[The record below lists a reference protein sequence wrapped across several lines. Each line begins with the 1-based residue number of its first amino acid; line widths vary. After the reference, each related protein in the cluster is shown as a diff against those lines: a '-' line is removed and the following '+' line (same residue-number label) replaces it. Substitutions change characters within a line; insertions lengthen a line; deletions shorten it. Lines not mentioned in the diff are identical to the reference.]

1 MGVSNVNNLNKID
14 LTKLVLAQKSRQAKS
29 NQPAYMQMT
38 GSIFN
43 APEVKQQQETTN
55 LNTLNT
61 KKSLSEL
68 TKKTST
74 SNSTTNKTEG
84 KDKEENVDQGSV
96 KSQGN
101 QAKKGT
107 TQTEKDSREVK
118 TINSE
123 SKKLN
128 KDIKQED
135 KKFQAQLKQQ
145 QAAFQKDSA
154 KLEKLSQ
161 ETEET
166 QTEIDNAQNELDSLL
181 GSSTFTISRGDGT
194 QGGQSTNPN
203 QDKID
208 QLQKFIG
215 SKSNLVQNNGKQI
228 YSLQRSSSRTLS
240 RMNRTNANFVKI
252 HKKNTKAIQQNQNET
267 SSVIK
272 TATKVEQWSAI
283 AEQGG
288 KALDLVGQGLVT
300 AGQAL
305 ASSGNP
311 VTAAIGSAM
320 IATGT
325 VMSKVGTVAEM
336 LGQYGQTAA
345 NITKTAAYAAEG
357 NLAGAMT
364 SAAAAI
370 QSGAAAQKSTK
381 GLGDNFKAIDQRA
394 TDATNKAAANAAA
407 KQTVKQTQ
415 QDAVD
420 KLGANATKEQIK
432 QAKSE
437 ALGGMT
443 KKEMKQS
450 ISGKLQEQ
458 MANKEI
464 SSKDLFKDIKNK
476 SINSNSTVANAKKE
490 AIDNFSSNVKAANGT
505 ITNGVVTG
513 LDKKARKE
521 VGKKTVTG
529 FTNTASV
536 AKKSTQKF
544 DFQKLSQG
552 LMSTAALF
560 SAQNTNTQGTH
571 RGYAAQWDLNADPKM
586 RRIRNA
592 RMASVRHAAYA

>member
-14 LTKLVLAQKSRQAKS
+14 LTKLALAQKSRLAKS

-61 KKSLSEL
+61 KKSLNEL

-107 TQTEKDSREVK
+107 TQTEKDFREVK

-128 KDIKQED
+128 KNIKQED

-267 SSVIK
+267 SNVVK
-272 TATKVEQWSAI
+272 FATKLEQWSAI

-288 KALDLVGQGLVT
+288 KALDFAGQGMVA
-300 AGQAL
+300 AGQAI
-305 ASSGNP
+305 AS
-311 VTAAIGSAM
+311 TAWGEAVGAAM

-381 GLGDNFKAIDQRA
+381 GLSNNFKAIDQRA

-407 KQTVKQTQ
+407 KQAVKNM
-415 QDAVD
+415 DA
-420 KLGANATKEQIK
+420 EQ
-432 QAKSE
+432 
-437 ALGGMT
+437 LGGMT
-443 KKEMKQS
+443 KKEMKKS
-450 ISGKLQEQ
+450 ISGELQGQ
-458 MANKEI
+458 LANNEI
-464 SSKDLFKDIKNK
+464 NSKDLFNDVKNK
-476 SINSNSTVANAKKE
+476 SIKSNDAVNGAR
-490 AIDNFSSNVKAANGT
+490 DKAAAAFKENVYAAKGSLDVQ
-505 ITNGVVTG
+505 NGVVTG

-536 AKKSTQKF
+536 AKKSTQKL

-552 LMSTAALF
+552 LMSTVALL

-571 RGYAAQWDLNADPKM
+571 KGYAAQWDLNADPKM

>member
-14 LTKLVLAQKSRQAKS
+14 LTKLALAQKSRQAKS

-61 KKSLSEL
+61 KKSLNEL

-107 TQTEKDSREVK
+107 TQTEKDFREVK

-215 SKSNLVQNNGKQI
+215 SKSTLVQNNGKQI

-267 SSVIK
+267 SNVVK
-272 TATKVEQWSAI
+272 FATKLEQWSAI

-288 KALDLVGQGLVT
+288 KALDLAGQGMVA
-300 AGQAL
+300 AGQAI
-305 ASSGNP
+305 AS
-311 VTAAIGSAM
+311 TAWGAAVGAAM

-381 GLGDNFKAIDQRA
+381 GLSNNFKAIDQRA

-407 KQTVKQTQ
+407 KQAVKNM
-415 QDAVD
+415 DA
-420 KLGANATKEQIK
+420 EQ
-432 QAKSE
+432 
-437 ALGGMT
+437 LGGMT
-443 KKEMKQS
+443 KKEMKKS
-450 ISGKLQEQ
+450 ISGELQGQ
-458 MANKEI
+458 LANNEI
-464 SSKDLFKDIKNK
+464 NSKDLFNDVKNK
-476 SINSNSTVANAKKE
+476 SIKSNDAVNGAR
-490 AIDNFSSNVKAANGT
+490 DKAAAAFKENVYAAKGSLDVQ
-505 ITNGVVTG
+505 NGVVTG

-536 AKKSTQKF
+536 AKKSTQKL

-552 LMSTAALF
+552 LMSTVALL

-571 RGYAAQWDLNADPKM
+571 KGYAAQWDLNADPKM

>member
-14 LTKLVLAQKSRQAKS
+14 LTKLALAQKSRQAKS

-61 KKSLSEL
+61 KKSLNEL

-107 TQTEKDSREVK
+107 TQTEKDFREVK

-194 QGGQSTNPN
+194 QGGQATNPN

-267 SSVIK
+267 SNVVK
-272 TATKVEQWSAI
+272 FATKLEQWSAI

-288 KALDLVGQGLVT
+288 KALDLAGQGMVA
-300 AGQAL
+300 AGQAI
-305 ASSGNP
+305 AS
-311 VTAAIGSAM
+311 TAWGAAVGAAM

-345 NITKTAAYAAEG
+345 NVTKTAAYAAEG

-381 GLGDNFKAIDQRA
+381 GLSNNFKAIDQRA

-407 KQTVKQTQ
+407 KQAVKNM
-415 QDAVD
+415 DA
-420 KLGANATKEQIK
+420 EQ
-432 QAKSE
+432 
-437 ALGGMT
+437 LGGMT
-443 KKEMKQS
+443 KKEMKKS
-450 ISGKLQEQ
+450 ISGELQGQ
-458 MANKEI
+458 LANNEI
-464 SSKDLFKDIKNK
+464 NSKDLFNDVKNK
-476 SINSNSTVANAKKE
+476 SIKSNDAVNGAR
-490 AIDNFSSNVKAANGT
+490 DKAAAAFKENVYAAKGSLDVQ
-505 ITNGVVTG
+505 NGVVTG

-536 AKKSTQKF
+536 AKKSTQKL

-552 LMSTAALF
+552 LMSTVALL

-571 RGYAAQWDLNADPKM
+571 KGYAAQWDLNADPKM

>member
-14 LTKLVLAQKSRQAKS
+14 LTKLALAQKSRQAKS

-61 KKSLSEL
+61 KKSLNEL

-74 SNSTTNKTEG
+74 SNSTTNKTED
-84 KDKEENVDQGSV
+84 KDKEENIDQGSV

-128 KDIKQED
+128 KNIKQED

-267 SSVIK
+267 SNVVK
-272 TATKVEQWSAI
+272 FATKLEQWSAI

-288 KALDLVGQGLVT
+288 KALDFAGQGMVA
-300 AGQAL
+300 AGQAI
-305 ASSGNP
+305 AS
-311 VTAAIGSAM
+311 TAWGAAVGAAM

-381 GLGDNFKAIDQRA
+381 GLSNNFKAIDQRA
-394 TDATNKAAANAAA
+394 TNATNKAAANAAA

-476 SINSNSTVANAKKE
+476 SINSNSAVTNAKNK
-490 AIDNFSSNVKAANGT
+490 AISSFSSNVQAANGT

-571 RGYAAQWDLNADPKM
+571 KGYAAQWDLNADPKM

>member
-14 LTKLVLAQKSRQAKS
+14 LTKLALAQKSRQAKS

-123 SKKLN
+123 TKKLN

-194 QGGQSTNPN
+194 QGGQSTTPN

-394 TDATNKAAANAAA
+394 TNATNKAAANAAA
-407 KQTVKQTQ
+407 KQAVKNM
-415 QDAVD
+415 DA
-420 KLGANATKEQIK
+420 EQ
-432 QAKSE
+432 
-437 ALGGMT
+437 LGGMT
-443 KKEMKQS
+443 KKEMKKS
-450 ISGKLQEQ
+450 ISGELQGQ
-458 MANKEI
+458 LANNEI
-464 SSKDLFKDIKNK
+464 NSKDLFNDVKNK
-476 SINSNSTVANAKKE
+476 SIKSNDAVNGAR
-490 AIDNFSSNVKAANGT
+490 DKAAAAFKENVYAAKGSLDV
-505 ITNGVVTG
+505 TNGVVTG

-521 VGKKTVTG
+521 IGKKTVTG

>member
-394 TDATNKAAANAAA
+394 TNATNKAAANAAA
-407 KQTVKQTQ
+407 KQAVKNM
-415 QDAVD
+415 DA
-420 KLGANATKEQIK
+420 EQ
-432 QAKSE
+432 
-437 ALGGMT
+437 LGGMT
-443 KKEMKQS
+443 KKEMKKS
-450 ISGKLQEQ
+450 ISGELQGQ
-458 MANKEI
+458 LANNEI
-464 SSKDLFKDIKNK
+464 NSKDLFNDVKNK
-476 SINSNSTVANAKKE
+476 SIKSNDAVNGAR
-490 AIDNFSSNVKAANGT
+490 DKAAAAFKENVYAAKGSLDVQ
-505 ITNGVVTG
+505 NGVVTG

>member
-14 LTKLVLAQKSRQAKS
+14 LTKLALAQKSRQAKS

-61 KKSLSEL
+61 KKSLNEL

-107 TQTEKDSREVK
+107 TQTEKDFREVK

-128 KDIKQED
+128 KNIKQED

-267 SSVIK
+267 SNVVK
-272 TATKVEQWSAI
+272 FATKLEQWSAI

-288 KALDLVGQGLVT
+288 KALDFAGQGMVA
-300 AGQAL
+300 AGQAI
-305 ASSGNP
+305 AS
-311 VTAAIGSAM
+311 TAWGAAVGAAM

-381 GLGDNFKAIDQRA
+381 GLSNNFKAIDQRA

-407 KQTVKQTQ
+407 KQAVKNM
-415 QDAVD
+415 DA
-420 KLGANATKEQIK
+420 EQ
-432 QAKSE
+432 
-437 ALGGMT
+437 LGGMT
-443 KKEMKQS
+443 KKEMKKS
-450 ISGKLQEQ
+450 ISGELQSQ
-458 MANKEI
+458 LANNEI
-464 SSKDLFKDIKNK
+464 NSKDLFNDVKNK
-476 SINSNSTVANAKKE
+476 SIKSNDAVNGAR
-490 AIDNFSSNVKAANGT
+490 DKAAAAFKENVYAAKGSLDVQ
-505 ITNGVVTG
+505 NGVVTG

-536 AKKSTQKF
+536 AKKSTQKL

-552 LMSTAALF
+552 LMSTVALL

-571 RGYAAQWDLNADPKM
+571 KGYAAQWDLNADPKM

>member
-14 LTKLVLAQKSRQAKS
+14 LTKLALAQKSRQAKS

-123 SKKLN
+123 TKKLN

-267 SSVIK
+267 SNVIK

-407 KQTVKQTQ
+407 KQAVKNM
-415 QDAVD
+415 DA
-420 KLGANATKEQIK
+420 EQ
-432 QAKSE
+432 
-437 ALGGMT
+437 LGGMT
-443 KKEMKQS
+443 KKEMKKS
-450 ISGKLQEQ
+450 ISGELQGQ
-458 MANKEI
+458 LANNEI
-464 SSKDLFKDIKNK
+464 NSKDLFNDVKNK
-476 SINSNSTVANAKKE
+476 SIKSNDAVNGARDKATAAFKENVYAAKGSL
-490 AIDNFSSNVKAANGT
+490 DVQ
-505 ITNGVVTG
+505 NGVVTG

-571 RGYAAQWDLNADPKM
+571 KGYAAQWDLNADPKM

>member
-14 LTKLVLAQKSRQAKS
+14 LTKLALTQKSRQAKS

-61 KKSLSEL
+61 KKSLNEL

-118 TINSE
+118 RINSE

-267 SSVIK
+267 SNVVK
-272 TATKVEQWSAI
+272 FATKLEQWSAI

-288 KALDLVGQGLVT
+288 KALDFAGQGMVA
-300 AGQAL
+300 AGQAI
-305 ASSGNP
+305 AS
-311 VTAAIGSAM
+311 TAWGAAVGAAM

-345 NITKTAAYAAEG
+345 NVTKTAAYAAEG

-381 GLGDNFKAIDQRA
+381 GLSNNFKAIDQRA
-394 TDATNKAAANAAA
+394 TNATNKAAANAAA
-407 KQTVKQTQ
+407 KQAVKNM
-415 QDAVD
+415 DA
-420 KLGANATKEQIK
+420 EQ
-432 QAKSE
+432 
-437 ALGGMT
+437 LGGMT
-443 KKEMKQS
+443 KKEMKKS
-450 ISGKLQEQ
+450 ISGELQGQ
-458 MANKEI
+458 LANNEI
-464 SSKDLFKDIKNK
+464 NSKDLFNDVKNK
-476 SINSNSTVANAKKE
+476 SIKSNDAVNGAR
-490 AIDNFSSNVKAANGT
+490 DKAAAAFKENVYAAKGSLDVQ
-505 ITNGVVTG
+505 NGVVTG

>member
-14 LTKLVLAQKSRQAKS
+14 LTKLALAQKSRLAKS

-61 KKSLSEL
+61 KKSLNEL

-107 TQTEKDSREVK
+107 TQTEKDFREVK

-128 KDIKQED
+128 KNIKQED

-267 SSVIK
+267 SNVVK
-272 TATKVEQWSAI
+272 FATKLEQWSAI

-288 KALDLVGQGLVT
+288 KALDFAGQGMVA
-300 AGQAL
+300 AGQAI
-305 ASSGNP
+305 AS
-311 VTAAIGSAM
+311 TAWGAAVGAAM

-345 NITKTAAYAAEG
+345 NVTKTAAYAAEG

-381 GLGDNFKAIDQRA
+381 GLSNNFKAIDQRA

-407 KQTVKQTQ
+407 KQAVKNM
-415 QDAVD
+415 DA
-420 KLGANATKEQIK
+420 EQ
-432 QAKSE
+432 
-437 ALGGMT
+437 LGGMT
-443 KKEMKQS
+443 KKEMKKS
-450 ISGKLQEQ
+450 ISGELQGQ
-458 MANKEI
+458 LANNEI
-464 SSKDLFKDIKNK
+464 NSKDLFNDVKNK
-476 SINSNSTVANAKKE
+476 SIKSNDAVNGAR
-490 AIDNFSSNVKAANGT
+490 DKAAAAFKENVYAAKGSLDVQ
-505 ITNGVVTG
+505 NGVVTG

-536 AKKSTQKF
+536 AKKSTQKL

-552 LMSTAALF
+552 LMSTVALL

-571 RGYAAQWDLNADPKM
+571 KGYAAQWDLNADPKM

>member
-14 LTKLVLAQKSRQAKS
+14 LTKLALAQKSRLAKS

-61 KKSLSEL
+61 KKSLNEL

-128 KDIKQED
+128 KNIKQED

-267 SSVIK
+267 SNVVK
-272 TATKVEQWSAI
+272 FATKLEQWSAI

-288 KALDLVGQGLVT
+288 KALDLAGQGMVA
-300 AGQAL
+300 AGQAI
-305 ASSGNP
+305 AS
-311 VTAAIGSAM
+311 TAWGEAVGAAM

-381 GLGDNFKAIDQRA
+381 GLSDNFKAIDKRA

-476 SINSNSTVANAKKE
+476 SISSNSAVANAKKE
-490 AIDNFSSNVKAANGT
+490 AIDKFSSNVQAANGT

-521 VGKKTVTG
+521 IGKKTVTG

-571 RGYAAQWDLNADPKM
+571 KGYAAQWDLNADPKM

>member
-14 LTKLVLAQKSRQAKS
+14 LTKLALAQKSRQAKS

-61 KKSLSEL
+61 KKSLNEL

-128 KDIKQED
+128 KNIKQED

-267 SSVIK
+267 SNVVK
-272 TATKVEQWSAI
+272 FATKLEQWSAI

-288 KALDLVGQGLVT
+288 KALDLAGQGMVA
-300 AGQAL
+300 AGQAI
-305 ASSGNP
+305 AS
-311 VTAAIGSAM
+311 TAWGAAVGAAM

-381 GLGDNFKAIDQRA
+381 GLSNNFKAIDQRA
-394 TDATNKAAANAAA
+394 TDVYAA
-407 KQTVKQTQ
+407 KGSLDVQ
-415 QDAVD
+415 
-420 KLGANATKEQIK
+420 
-432 QAKSE
+432 
-437 ALGGMT
+437 
-443 KKEMKQS
+443 
-450 ISGKLQEQ
+450 
-458 MANKEI
+458 
-464 SSKDLFKDIKNK
+464 
-476 SINSNSTVANAKKE
+476 
-490 AIDNFSSNVKAANGT
+490 
-505 ITNGVVTG
+505 NGVVTG

-536 AKKSTQKF
+536 AKKSTQKL

-552 LMSTAALF
+552 LMSTVALL

-571 RGYAAQWDLNADPKM
+571 KGYAAQWDLNADPKM

>member
-14 LTKLVLAQKSRQAKS
+14 LTKLALAQKSRQAKS

-394 TDATNKAAANAAA
+394 TNATNKAAANAAA
-407 KQTVKQTQ
+407 KQAVKNM
-415 QDAVD
+415 DA
-420 KLGANATKEQIK
+420 EQ
-432 QAKSE
+432 
-437 ALGGMT
+437 LGGMT
-443 KKEMKQS
+443 KKEMKKS
-450 ISGKLQEQ
+450 ISGELQGQ
-458 MANKEI
+458 LANNEI
-464 SSKDLFKDIKNK
+464 NSKDLFNDVKNK
-476 SINSNSTVANAKKE
+476 SIKSNDAVNGAR
-490 AIDNFSSNVKAANGT
+490 DKAAAAFKENVYAAKGSLDVP
-505 ITNGVVTG
+505 NGVVTG

-571 RGYAAQWDLNADPKM
+571 KGYAAQWDLNADPKM

>member
-14 LTKLVLAQKSRQAKS
+14 LTKLALAQKSRQAKS

-61 KKSLSEL
+61 KKSLNEL

-107 TQTEKDSREVK
+107 TQTEKDFREVK

-267 SSVIK
+267 SNVVK
-272 TATKVEQWSAI
+272 FATKLEQWSAI

-288 KALDLVGQGLVT
+288 KALDFAGQGMVA
-300 AGQAL
+300 AGQAI
-305 ASSGNP
+305 AS
-311 VTAAIGSAM
+311 TAWGAAVGAAM

-345 NITKTAAYAAEG
+345 NVTKTAAYAAEG

-381 GLGDNFKAIDQRA
+381 GLSNNFKAIDQRA

-407 KQTVKQTQ
+407 KQAVKNM
-415 QDAVD
+415 DA
-420 KLGANATKEQIK
+420 EQ
-432 QAKSE
+432 
-437 ALGGMT
+437 LGGMT
-443 KKEMKQS
+443 KKEMKKS
-450 ISGKLQEQ
+450 ISGELQGQ
-458 MANKEI
+458 LANNEI
-464 SSKDLFKDIKNK
+464 NSKDLFNDVKNK
-476 SINSNSTVANAKKE
+476 SIKSNDAVNGAR
-490 AIDNFSSNVKAANGT
+490 DKAAAAFKENVYAAKGSLDVQ
-505 ITNGVVTG
+505 NGVVTG

-536 AKKSTQKF
+536 AKKSTQKL

-552 LMSTAALF
+552 LMSTVALL

-571 RGYAAQWDLNADPKM
+571 KGYAAQWDLNADPKM

>member
-14 LTKLVLAQKSRQAKS
+14 LTKLALAQKSRQAKS

-61 KKSLSEL
+61 KKSLNEL

-107 TQTEKDSREVK
+107 TQTEKDFREVK

-128 KDIKQED
+128 KNIKQED

-166 QTEIDNAQNELDSLL
+166 QTEINNAQNELDSLL

-267 SSVIK
+267 SNVVK
-272 TATKVEQWSAI
+272 FATKLEQWSAI

-288 KALDLVGQGLVT
+288 KALDLAGQGMVA
-300 AGQAL
+300 AGQAI
-305 ASSGNP
+305 AS
-311 VTAAIGSAM
+311 TAWGAAVGAAM

-345 NITKTAAYAAEG
+345 NVTKTAAYAAEG

-381 GLGDNFKAIDQRA
+381 GLSNNFKAIDQRA

-407 KQTVKQTQ
+407 KQAVKNM
-415 QDAVD
+415 DA
-420 KLGANATKEQIK
+420 EQ
-432 QAKSE
+432 
-437 ALGGMT
+437 LGGMT
-443 KKEMKQS
+443 KKEMKKS
-450 ISGKLQEQ
+450 ISGELQGQ
-458 MANKEI
+458 LANNEI
-464 SSKDLFKDIKNK
+464 NSKDLFNDVKNK
-476 SINSNSTVANAKKE
+476 SIKSNDAVNGAR
-490 AIDNFSSNVKAANGT
+490 DKAAAAFKENVYAAKGSLDAP
-505 ITNGVVTG
+505 NGVVTG

-536 AKKSTQKF
+536 AKKSTQKL

-552 LMSTAALF
+552 LMSTVALL

-571 RGYAAQWDLNADPKM
+571 KGYAAQWDLNADPKM

>member
-14 LTKLVLAQKSRQAKS
+14 LTKLALAQKSRLAKS

-61 KKSLSEL
+61 KKSLNEL

-118 TINSE
+118 RINSE

-166 QTEIDNAQNELDSLL
+166 QTEINNAQNELDSLL

-267 SSVIK
+267 SNVVK
-272 TATKVEQWSAI
+272 FATKLEQWSAI

-288 KALDLVGQGLVT
+288 KALDLAGQGMVA
-300 AGQAL
+300 AGQAI
-305 ASSGNP
+305 AS
-311 VTAAIGSAM
+311 TAWGAAVGAAM

-357 NLAGAMT
+357 NLVGAMT

-381 GLGDNFKAIDQRA
+381 GLSNNFKAIDQRA

-407 KQTVKQTQ
+407 KQAVKNM
-415 QDAVD
+415 DA
-420 KLGANATKEQIK
+420 EQ
-432 QAKSE
+432 
-437 ALGGMT
+437 LGGMT
-443 KKEMKQS
+443 KKEMKKS
-450 ISGKLQEQ
+450 ISGELQGQ
-458 MANKEI
+458 LANKEI
-464 SSKDLFKDIKNK
+464 NSKDLFNDVKNK
-476 SINSNSTVANAKKE
+476 SIKSNDAVNGAR
-490 AIDNFSSNVKAANGT
+490 DKAAAAFKENVYAAKGSLDAP
-505 ITNGVVTG
+505 NGVVTG

-571 RGYAAQWDLNADPKM
+571 KGYAAQWDLNADPKM

>member
-14 LTKLVLAQKSRQAKS
+14 LTKLALAQKSRLDKS

-61 KKSLSEL
+61 KKSLNEL

-118 TINSE
+118 RINSE

-267 SSVIK
+267 SNVVK
-272 TATKVEQWSAI
+272 FATKLEQWSAI

-288 KALDLVGQGLVT
+288 KALDLAGQGMVA
-300 AGQAL
+300 AGQAI
-305 ASSGNP
+305 AS
-311 VTAAIGSAM
+311 TAWGAAVGAAM

-357 NLAGAMT
+357 NLVGAMT

-381 GLGDNFKAIDQRA
+381 GLSNNFKAIDQRA

-407 KQTVKQTQ
+407 KQAVKNM
-415 QDAVD
+415 DA
-420 KLGANATKEQIK
+420 EQ
-432 QAKSE
+432 
-437 ALGGMT
+437 LGGMT
-443 KKEMKQS
+443 KKEMKKS
-450 ISGKLQEQ
+450 ISGELQGQ
-458 MANKEI
+458 LANNEI
-464 SSKDLFKDIKNK
+464 NSKDLFNDVKNK
-476 SINSNSTVANAKKE
+476 SIKSNDAVNGAR
-490 AIDNFSSNVKAANGT
+490 DKAAAAFKENVYAAKGSLDVP
-505 ITNGVVTG
+505 NGVVTG

-571 RGYAAQWDLNADPKM
+571 KGYAAQWDLNADPKM

>member
-14 LTKLVLAQKSRQAKS
+14 LTKLALAQKSRQAKS

-61 KKSLSEL
+61 KKSLNEL

-84 KDKEENVDQGSV
+84 KEKEENVDQGSV

-128 KDIKQED
+128 KNIKQED

-267 SSVIK
+267 SNVVK
-272 TATKVEQWSAI
+272 FATKLEQWSAI

-288 KALDLVGQGLVT
+288 KALDLAGQGMVA
-300 AGQAL
+300 AGQAI
-305 ASSGNP
+305 AS
-311 VTAAIGSAM
+311 TAWGEAVGAAM

-345 NITKTAAYAAEG
+345 NVTKTAAYAAEG

-381 GLGDNFKAIDQRA
+381 GLSDNFKAIDQRA

-407 KQTVKQTQ
+407 KQAVKNM
-415 QDAVD
+415 DA
-420 KLGANATKEQIK
+420 EQ
-432 QAKSE
+432 
-437 ALGGMT
+437 LGGMT
-443 KKEMKQS
+443 KKEMKKS
-450 ISGKLQEQ
+450 ISGELQGQ
-458 MANKEI
+458 LANNEI
-464 SSKDLFKDIKNK
+464 NSKDLFNDVKNK
-476 SINSNSTVANAKKE
+476 SIKSNDAVNGAR
-490 AIDNFSSNVKAANGT
+490 DKAAAAFKENVYAAKGSLDVQ
-505 ITNGVVTG
+505 NGVVTG

-571 RGYAAQWDLNADPKM
+571 KGYAAQWDLNADPKM

>member
-14 LTKLVLAQKSRQAKS
+14 LTKLALAQKSRQAKS

-61 KKSLSEL
+61 KKSLNEL

-74 SNSTTNKTEG
+74 STKSS
-84 KDKEENVDQGSV
+84 DKEDTKIDNASDGKAAAASAEKQASNV
-96 KSQGN
+96 KSL
-101 QAKKGT
+101 T
-107 TQTEKDSREVK
+107 KDAE
-118 TINSE
+118 NSE
-123 SKKLN
+123 KIVNKFSTNSQKLS
-128 KDIKQED
+128 KDIKKGD
-135 KKFQAQLKQQ
+135 KQFQAQLNKQE
-145 QAAFQKDSA
+145 ADFKKENDKLQK
-154 KLEKLSQ
+154 LTQ

-181 GSSTFTISRGDGT
+181 GSSTFTISRGDGI

-228 YSLQRSSSRTLS
+228 YSLQRSSSRTLA
-240 RMNRTNANFVKI
+240 RMRKTNANYVKVQK
-252 HKKNTKAIQQNQNET
+252 HNAKSIQQNQNET
-267 SSVIK
+267 SNVVK
-272 TATKVEQWSAI
+272 TATKIEQISA
-283 AEQGG
+283 
-288 KALDLVGQGLVT
+288 LVSTVGQTVQT
-300 AGQAL
+300 AGVGLIALGQAM
-305 ASSGNP
+305 SGFFGAG
-311 VTAAIGSAM
+311 AALI
-320 IATGT
+320 TVGT
-325 VMSKVGTVAEM
+325 VMKKVGYVTKMV
-336 LGQYGQTAA
+336 GDYGQTAA

-364 SAAAAI
+364 SAASAV
-370 QSGAAAQKSTK
+370 QTGAAAVNSTTK
-381 GLGDNFKAIDQRA
+381 LNESFEQINNEAKE
-394 TDATNKAAANAAA
+394 ATNKLTANAAA
-407 KQTVKQTQ
+407 KQAVKNM
-415 QDAVD
+415 DA
-420 KLGANATKEQIK
+420 EQ
-432 QAKSE
+432 
-437 ALGGMT
+437 LGGMT
-443 KKEMKQS
+443 KKEMKKS
-450 ISGKLQEQ
+450 ISGELQGQ
-458 MANKEI
+458 LANNEI
-464 SSKDLFKDIKNK
+464 NSKDLFNDVKNK
-476 SINSNSTVANAKKE
+476 SIKSNDAVNGAR
-490 AIDNFSSNVKAANGT
+490 DKAAAAFKENVYAAKGSLDVQ
-505 ITNGVVTG
+505 NGVVTG

-571 RGYAAQWDLNADPKM
+571 KGYAAQWDLNADPKM

>member
-14 LTKLVLAQKSRQAKS
+14 LTKLALAQKSRLAKS

-61 KKSLSEL
+61 KKSLNEL

-118 TINSE
+118 RINSE

-166 QTEIDNAQNELDSLL
+166 QTEINNAQNELDSLL
-181 GSSTFTISRGDGT
+181 GSSTFTISRGDSA

-267 SSVIK
+267 SNVVK
-272 TATKVEQWSAI
+272 FATKLEQWSAI

-288 KALDLVGQGLVT
+288 KALDLAGQGMVA
-300 AGQAL
+300 AGQAI
-305 ASSGNP
+305 AS
-311 VTAAIGSAM
+311 TAWGAAVGAAM

-345 NITKTAAYAAEG
+345 NVTKTAAYAAEG

-381 GLGDNFKAIDQRA
+381 GLSNNFKAIDQRA

-407 KQTVKQTQ
+407 KQAVKNM
-415 QDAVD
+415 DA
-420 KLGANATKEQIK
+420 EQ
-432 QAKSE
+432 
-437 ALGGMT
+437 LGGMT
-443 KKEMKQS
+443 KKEMKKS
-450 ISGKLQEQ
+450 ISGELQGQ
-458 MANKEI
+458 LANNEI
-464 SSKDLFKDIKNK
+464 NSKDLFNDVKNK
-476 SINSNSTVANAKKE
+476 SIKSNDAVNGAR
-490 AIDNFSSNVKAANGT
+490 DKAAAAFKENVYAAKGSLDVQ
-505 ITNGVVTG
+505 NGVVTG

-571 RGYAAQWDLNADPKM
+571 KGYAAQWDLNADPKM

>member
-14 LTKLVLAQKSRQAKS
+14 LTKLALAQKNRQAKS

-61 KKSLSEL
+61 KKSLNEL

-194 QGGQSTNPN
+194 QGGQATNPN

-267 SSVIK
+267 SNVVK
-272 TATKVEQWSAI
+272 FATKLEQWSAI

-288 KALDLVGQGLVT
+288 KALDLAGQGMVA
-300 AGQAL
+300 AGQAI
-305 ASSGNP
+305 AS
-311 VTAAIGSAM
+311 TAWGEAVGAAM

-345 NITKTAAYAAEG
+345 NVTKTAAYAAEG

-381 GLGDNFKAIDQRA
+381 GLSNNFKAIDQRA

-407 KQTVKQTQ
+407 KQAVKNM
-415 QDAVD
+415 DA
-420 KLGANATKEQIK
+420 EQ
-432 QAKSE
+432 
-437 ALGGMT
+437 LGGMT
-443 KKEMKQS
+443 KKEMKKS
-450 ISGKLQEQ
+450 ISGELQGQ
-458 MANKEI
+458 LANNEI
-464 SSKDLFKDIKNK
+464 NSKDLFNDVKNK
-476 SINSNSTVANAKKE
+476 SIKSNDAVNGAR
-490 AIDNFSSNVKAANGT
+490 DKAAAAFKENVYAAKGSLDAP
-505 ITNGVVTG
+505 NGVVTG

-571 RGYAAQWDLNADPKM
+571 KGYAAQWDLNADPKM

>member
-14 LTKLVLAQKSRQAKS
+14 LTKLALAQKSRQAQS

-61 KKSLSEL
+61 KKSLNEL

-107 TQTEKDSREVK
+107 TQTEKDFREVK

-267 SSVIK
+267 SNVVK
-272 TATKVEQWSAI
+272 FATKLEQWSAI

-288 KALDLVGQGLVT
+288 KALDFAGQGMVA
-300 AGQAL
+300 AGQAI
-305 ASSGNP
+305 AS
-311 VTAAIGSAM
+311 TAWGAAVGAAM

-345 NITKTAAYAAEG
+345 NVTKTAAYAAEG

-381 GLGDNFKAIDQRA
+381 GLSNNFKAIDQRA
-394 TDATNKAAANAAA
+394 TNATNKAAANAAA
-407 KQTVKQTQ
+407 KQAVKNM
-415 QDAVD
+415 DA
-420 KLGANATKEQIK
+420 EQ
-432 QAKSE
+432 
-437 ALGGMT
+437 LGGMT
-443 KKEMKQS
+443 KKEMKKS
-450 ISGKLQEQ
+450 ISGELQGQ
-458 MANKEI
+458 LANNEI
-464 SSKDLFKDIKNK
+464 NSKDLFNDVKNK
-476 SINSNSTVANAKKE
+476 SIKSNDAVNGAR
-490 AIDNFSSNVKAANGT
+490 DKAAAAFKENVYAAKGSLDVQ
-505 ITNGVVTG
+505 NGVVTG

-560 SAQNTNTQGTH
+560 SAQNTNTQETH
-571 RGYAAQWDLNADPKM
+571 KGYAAQWDLNADPKM

>member
-14 LTKLVLAQKSRQAKS
+14 LTKLALAQKSRQAKS

-118 TINSE
+118 RINSE

-267 SSVIK
+267 SNVVK
-272 TATKVEQWSAI
+272 FATKLEQWSAI

-288 KALDLVGQGLVT
+288 KALDLAGQGMVA
-300 AGQAL
+300 AGQAI
-305 ASSGNP
+305 AS
-311 VTAAIGSAM
+311 TAWGAAVGAAM

-381 GLGDNFKAIDQRA
+381 GLGDNFKAIDKRA

-476 SINSNSTVANAKKE
+476 SISSNSAVANAKKE
-490 AIDNFSSNVKAANGT
+490 AIDKFSSNVQAANGT

-571 RGYAAQWDLNADPKM
+571 KGYAAQWDLNADPKM

>member
-107 TQTEKDSREVK
+107 AQTEKDSREVK

-215 SKSNLVQNNGKQI
+215 SKSNLIQNNGKQI

-267 SSVIK
+267 SNVVK
-272 TATKVEQWSAI
+272 FATKLEQWSAI

-288 KALDLVGQGLVT
+288 KALDFAGQGMVA
-300 AGQAL
+300 AGQAI
-305 ASSGNP
+305 AS
-311 VTAAIGSAM
+311 TAWGAAVGAAM

-381 GLGDNFKAIDQRA
+381 GLGKNFEAIDKRA
-394 TDATNKAAANAAA
+394 TNATNKAAANAAA
-407 KQTVKQTQ
+407 KQAVKNM
-415 QDAVD
+415 DA
-420 KLGANATKEQIK
+420 EQ
-432 QAKSE
+432 
-437 ALGGMT
+437 LGGMT
-443 KKEMKQS
+443 KKEMKKS
-450 ISGKLQEQ
+450 ISGELQGQ
-458 MANKEI
+458 LANNEI
-464 SSKDLFKDIKNK
+464 NSKDLFNDVKNK
-476 SINSNSTVANAKKE
+476 SIKSNDAVNGAR
-490 AIDNFSSNVKAANGT
+490 DKAAAAFKENVYAAKGSLDVP
-505 ITNGVVTG
+505 NGVVTG

>member
-14 LTKLVLAQKSRQAKS
+14 LTKLALAQKSRLAKS

-61 KKSLSEL
+61 KKSLNEL

-166 QTEIDNAQNELDSLL
+166 QTEINNAQNELDSLL

-267 SSVIK
+267 SNVVK
-272 TATKVEQWSAI
+272 FATKLEQWSAI

-288 KALDLVGQGLVT
+288 KALDLAGQGMVA
-300 AGQAL
+300 AGQAI
-305 ASSGNP
+305 AS
-311 VTAAIGSAM
+311 TAWGAAVGAAM

-345 NITKTAAYAAEG
+345 NVTKTAAYAAEG
-357 NLAGAMT
+357 NLVGAMT

-381 GLGDNFKAIDQRA
+381 GLSNNFKAIDQRA

-407 KQTVKQTQ
+407 KQAVKNM
-415 QDAVD
+415 DA
-420 KLGANATKEQIK
+420 EQ
-432 QAKSE
+432 
-437 ALGGMT
+437 LGGMT
-443 KKEMKQS
+443 KKEMKKS
-450 ISGKLQEQ
+450 ISGELQGQ
-458 MANKEI
+458 LANNEI
-464 SSKDLFKDIKNK
+464 NSKDLFNDVKNK
-476 SINSNSTVANAKKE
+476 SIKSNDAVNGAR
-490 AIDNFSSNVKAANGT
+490 DKAAAAFKENVYAAKGSLDVP
-505 ITNGVVTG
+505 NGVVTG

-571 RGYAAQWDLNADPKM
+571 KGYAAQWDLNADPKM

>member
-267 SSVIK
+267 SGIIK

-311 VTAAIGSAM
+311 VTAAVGTAM

-464 SSKDLFKDIKNK
+464 SSKDLFNDIKNK
-476 SINSNSTVANAKKE
+476 SISSNSAVANAKKE

-571 RGYAAQWDLNADPKM
+571 KGYAAQWDLNADPKM

>member
-14 LTKLVLAQKSRQAKS
+14 LTKLALAQKSRLAKS

-61 KKSLSEL
+61 KKSLNEL

-267 SSVIK
+267 SNVVK
-272 TATKVEQWSAI
+272 FATKLEQWSAI

-288 KALDLVGQGLVT
+288 KALDFAGQGMVA
-300 AGQAL
+300 AGQAI
-305 ASSGNP
+305 AS
-311 VTAAIGSAM
+311 TAWGAAVGAAM

-357 NLAGAMT
+357 NLVGAMT

-394 TDATNKAAANAAA
+394 TNATNKAAANAAA

-464 SSKDLFKDIKNK
+464 SSKDLFNDIKNK
-476 SINSNSTVANAKKE
+476 SISSNSAVANAKKE
-490 AIDNFSSNVKAANGT
+490 AIDKFSSNVKAANGT

-571 RGYAAQWDLNADPKM
+571 KGYAAQWDLNADPKM

>member
-14 LTKLVLAQKSRQAKS
+14 LTKLALAQKSRQAKS

-61 KKSLSEL
+61 KKSLNEL

-118 TINSE
+118 RINSE

-267 SSVIK
+267 SNVVK
-272 TATKVEQWSAI
+272 FATKLEQWSAI

-288 KALDLVGQGLVT
+288 KALDFAGQGMVA
-300 AGQAL
+300 AGQAI
-305 ASSGNP
+305 AS
-311 VTAAIGSAM
+311 TAWGAAVGAAM

-381 GLGDNFKAIDQRA
+381 GLSNNFKAIDQRA

-407 KQTVKQTQ
+407 KQAVKNM
-415 QDAVD
+415 DA
-420 KLGANATKEQIK
+420 EQ
-432 QAKSE
+432 
-437 ALGGMT
+437 LGGMT
-443 KKEMKQS
+443 KKEMKKS
-450 ISGKLQEQ
+450 ISGELQGQ
-458 MANKEI
+458 LANNEI
-464 SSKDLFKDIKNK
+464 NSKDLFNDVKNK
-476 SINSNSTVANAKKE
+476 SIKSNDAVNGAR
-490 AIDNFSSNVKAANGT
+490 DKAAAAFKENVYAAKGSLDAP
-505 ITNGVVTG
+505 NGVVTG

-536 AKKSTQKF
+536 AKKSTQKL

-552 LMSTAALF
+552 LMSTVALL

-571 RGYAAQWDLNADPKM
+571 KGYAAQWDLNADPKM

>member
-14 LTKLVLAQKSRQAKS
+14 LTKLALAQKSRQAKS

-61 KKSLSEL
+61 KKSLNEL

-107 TQTEKDSREVK
+107 TQTEKDFREVK

-194 QGGQSTNPN
+194 QGGQATNPN

-267 SSVIK
+267 SNVVK
-272 TATKVEQWSAI
+272 FATKLEQWSAI

-288 KALDLVGQGLVT
+288 KALDFAGQGMVA
-300 AGQAL
+300 AGQAI
-305 ASSGNP
+305 AS
-311 VTAAIGSAM
+311 TAWGEAVGAAM

-345 NITKTAAYAAEG
+345 NVTKTAAYAAEG

-381 GLGDNFKAIDQRA
+381 GLSNNFKAIDQRA

-407 KQTVKQTQ
+407 KQAVKNM
-415 QDAVD
+415 DA
-420 KLGANATKEQIK
+420 EQ
-432 QAKSE
+432 
-437 ALGGMT
+437 LGGMT
-443 KKEMKQS
+443 KKEMKKS
-450 ISGKLQEQ
+450 ISGELQGQ
-458 MANKEI
+458 LANNEI
-464 SSKDLFKDIKNK
+464 NSKDLFNDVKNK
-476 SINSNSTVANAKKE
+476 SIKSNDAVNGAR
-490 AIDNFSSNVKAANGT
+490 DKAAAAFKENVYAAKGSLDAP
-505 ITNGVVTG
+505 NGVVTG

-571 RGYAAQWDLNADPKM
+571 KGYAAQWDLNADPKM

>member
-14 LTKLVLAQKSRQAKS
+14 LTKLALAQKSRLAKS

-61 KKSLSEL
+61 KKSLNEL

-107 TQTEKDSREVK
+107 TQIEKDSREVK

-128 KDIKQED
+128 KNIKQED

-267 SSVIK
+267 SNVVK
-272 TATKVEQWSAI
+272 FATKLEQWSAI

-288 KALDLVGQGLVT
+288 KALDFAGQGMVA
-300 AGQAL
+300 AGQAI
-305 ASSGNP
+305 AS
-311 VTAAIGSAM
+311 TAWGAAVGAAM

-345 NITKTAAYAAEG
+345 NVTKTAAYAAEG

-381 GLGDNFKAIDQRA
+381 GLSDNFKAIDQRA

-407 KQTVKQTQ
+407 KQAVKNM
-415 QDAVD
+415 
-420 KLGANATKEQIK
+420 NAEQ
-432 QAKSE
+432 
-437 ALGGMT
+437 LGGMT
-443 KKEMKQS
+443 KKEMKKS
-450 ISGKLQEQ
+450 ISGELQGQ
-458 MANKEI
+458 LANNEI
-464 SSKDLFKDIKNK
+464 NSKDLFNDVKNK
-476 SINSNSTVANAKKE
+476 SIKSNDAVNGAR
-490 AIDNFSSNVKAANGT
+490 DKAAAAFKENVYAAKGSLDVP
-505 ITNGVVTG
+505 NGVVTG

-521 VGKKTVTG
+521 VGKKTVTV

-571 RGYAAQWDLNADPKM
+571 KGYAAQWDLNADPKM

>member
-14 LTKLVLAQKSRQAKS
+14 LTKLALAQKSRQAKS

-61 KKSLSEL
+61 KKSLNEL

-107 TQTEKDSREVK
+107 TQTEKDFREVK

-267 SSVIK
+267 SNVVK
-272 TATKVEQWSAI
+272 FATKLEQWSAI

-288 KALDLVGQGLVT
+288 KALDLAGQGMVA
-300 AGQAL
+300 AGQAI
-305 ASSGNP
+305 AS
-311 VTAAIGSAM
+311 TAWGEAVGAAM

-345 NITKTAAYAAEG
+345 NVTKTAAYAAEG

-381 GLGDNFKAIDQRA
+381 GLSNNFKAIDQRA

-407 KQTVKQTQ
+407 KQAVKNM
-415 QDAVD
+415 DA
-420 KLGANATKEQIK
+420 EQ
-432 QAKSE
+432 
-437 ALGGMT
+437 LGGMT
-443 KKEMKQS
+443 KKEMKKS
-450 ISGKLQEQ
+450 ISGELQGQ
-458 MANKEI
+458 LANNEI
-464 SSKDLFKDIKNK
+464 NSKDLFNDVKNK
-476 SINSNSTVANAKKE
+476 SIKSNDAVNGAR
-490 AIDNFSSNVKAANGT
+490 DKAAAAFKENVYAAKGSLDAP
-505 ITNGVVTG
+505 NGVVTG

-552 LMSTAALF
+552 LMSTVALL

-571 RGYAAQWDLNADPKM
+571 KGYAAQWDLNADPKM

>member
-14 LTKLVLAQKSRQAKS
+14 LTKLALAQKSRQAKS

-61 KKSLSEL
+61 KKSLNEL

-166 QTEIDNAQNELDSLL
+166 QTEINNAQNELDSLL

-267 SSVIK
+267 SNVVK
-272 TATKVEQWSAI
+272 FATKLEQWSAI

-288 KALDLVGQGLVT
+288 KALDLAGQGMVA
-300 AGQAL
+300 AGQAI
-305 ASSGNP
+305 AS
-311 VTAAIGSAM
+311 TAWGAAVGAAM

-345 NITKTAAYAAEG
+345 NVTKTAAYAAEG

-381 GLGDNFKAIDQRA
+381 GLSNNFKAIDQRA

-407 KQTVKQTQ
+407 KQAVKNM
-415 QDAVD
+415 DA
-420 KLGANATKEQIK
+420 EQ
-432 QAKSE
+432 
-437 ALGGMT
+437 LGGMT
-443 KKEMKQS
+443 KKEMKKS
-450 ISGKLQEQ
+450 ISGELQGQ
-458 MANKEI
+458 LANNEI
-464 SSKDLFKDIKNK
+464 NSKDLFNDVKNK
-476 SINSNSTVANAKKE
+476 SIKSNDAVNGAR
-490 AIDNFSSNVKAANGT
+490 DKAAAAFKENVYAAKGSLDAP
-505 ITNGVVTG
+505 NGVVTG

-536 AKKSTQKF
+536 AKKSTQKL

-552 LMSTAALF
+552 LMSTVALL

-571 RGYAAQWDLNADPKM
+571 KGYAAQWDLNADPKM

>member
-14 LTKLVLAQKSRQAKS
+14 LTKLALAQKSRQAKS

-61 KKSLSEL
+61 KKSLNEL

-107 TQTEKDSREVK
+107 TQTEKDFREVK

-128 KDIKQED
+128 KNIKQED

-267 SSVIK
+267 SNVVK
-272 TATKVEQWSAI
+272 FATKLEQWSAI

-288 KALDLVGQGLVT
+288 KALDLAGQGMVA
-300 AGQAL
+300 AGQAI
-305 ASSGNP
+305 AS
-311 VTAAIGSAM
+311 TAWGAAVGAAM

-345 NITKTAAYAAEG
+345 NVTKTAAYAAEG

-381 GLGDNFKAIDQRA
+381 GLSNNFKAIDQRA
-394 TDATNKAAANAAA
+394 TNATNKAAANAAA
-407 KQTVKQTQ
+407 KQAVKNM
-415 QDAVD
+415 DA
-420 KLGANATKEQIK
+420 EQ
-432 QAKSE
+432 
-437 ALGGMT
+437 LGGMT
-443 KKEMKQS
+443 KKEMKKS
-450 ISGKLQEQ
+450 ISGELQGQ
-458 MANKEI
+458 LANNEI
-464 SSKDLFKDIKNK
+464 NSKDLFDDVKNK
-476 SINSNSTVANAKKE
+476 SIKSNDAVNGAR
-490 AIDNFSSNVKAANGT
+490 DKAAAAFKENVYAAKGSLDVP
-505 ITNGVVTG
+505 NGVVTG

-571 RGYAAQWDLNADPKM
+571 KGYAAQWDLNADPKM

>member
-14 LTKLVLAQKSRQAKS
+14 LTKLALAQKSRQAQS

-61 KKSLSEL
+61 KKSLNEL

-107 TQTEKDSREVK
+107 TQTEKDFREVK

-267 SSVIK
+267 SNVVK
-272 TATKVEQWSAI
+272 FATKLEQWSAI

-288 KALDLVGQGLVT
+288 KALDFAGQGMVA
-300 AGQAL
+300 AGQAI
-305 ASSGNP
+305 AS
-311 VTAAIGSAM
+311 TAWGAAVGAAM

-345 NITKTAAYAAEG
+345 NVTKTAAYAAEG

-381 GLGDNFKAIDQRA
+381 GLSNNFKAIDQRA

-407 KQTVKQTQ
+407 KQAVKNM
-415 QDAVD
+415 DA
-420 KLGANATKEQIK
+420 EQ
-432 QAKSE
+432 
-437 ALGGMT
+437 LGGMT
-443 KKEMKQS
+443 KKEMKKS
-450 ISGKLQEQ
+450 ISGELQGQ
-458 MANKEI
+458 LANNEI
-464 SSKDLFKDIKNK
+464 NSKDLFNDVKNK
-476 SINSNSTVANAKKE
+476 SIKSNDAVNGAR
-490 AIDNFSSNVKAANGT
+490 DKAAAAFKGNVYAAKGSLDVQ
-505 ITNGVVTG
+505 NGVVTG

-571 RGYAAQWDLNADPKM
+571 KGYAAQWDLNADPKM

>member
-267 SSVIK
+267 SNVVK
-272 TATKVEQWSAI
+272 FATKLEQWSAI

-288 KALDLVGQGLVT
+288 KALDLAGQGMVA
-300 AGQAL
+300 AGQAI
-305 ASSGNP
+305 AS
-311 VTAAIGSAM
+311 TAWGAAVGAAM

-345 NITKTAAYAAEG
+345 NVTKTAAYAAEG

-381 GLGDNFKAIDQRA
+381 GLSNNFKAIDQRA

-407 KQTVKQTQ
+407 KQAVKNM
-415 QDAVD
+415 DA
-420 KLGANATKEQIK
+420 EQ
-432 QAKSE
+432 
-437 ALGGMT
+437 LGGMT
-443 KKEMKQS
+443 KKEMKKS
-450 ISGKLQEQ
+450 ISGELQGQ
-458 MANKEI
+458 LANNEI
-464 SSKDLFKDIKNK
+464 NSKDLFNDVKNK
-476 SINSNSTVANAKKE
+476 SIKSNDAVNGAR
-490 AIDNFSSNVKAANGT
+490 DKAAAAFKENVYAAKGSLDAP
-505 ITNGVVTG
+505 NGVVTG

-536 AKKSTQKF
+536 AKKSTQKL

-552 LMSTAALF
+552 LMSTVALL

-571 RGYAAQWDLNADPKM
+571 KGYAAQWDLNADPKM

>member
-14 LTKLVLAQKSRQAKS
+14 LTKLALAQKSRQAKS

-61 KKSLSEL
+61 KKSLNEL

-267 SSVIK
+267 SNVVK
-272 TATKVEQWSAI
+272 FATKLEQWSAI

-288 KALDLVGQGLVT
+288 KALDFAGQGMVA
-300 AGQAL
+300 AGQAI
-305 ASSGNP
+305 AS
-311 VTAAIGSAM
+311 TAWGAAVGAAM

-381 GLGDNFKAIDQRA
+381 GLSNNFKAIDQRA

-407 KQTVKQTQ
+407 KQAVKNM
-415 QDAVD
+415 DA
-420 KLGANATKEQIK
+420 EQ
-432 QAKSE
+432 
-437 ALGGMT
+437 LGGMT
-443 KKEMKQS
+443 KKEMKKS
-450 ISGKLQEQ
+450 ISGELQGQ
-458 MANKEI
+458 LANNEI
-464 SSKDLFKDIKNK
+464 NSKDLFNDVKNK
-476 SINSNSTVANAKKE
+476 SIKSNDAVNGAR
-490 AIDNFSSNVKAANGT
+490 DKAAAAFKENVYAAKGSLDAP
-505 ITNGVVTG
+505 NGVVTG

-536 AKKSTQKF
+536 AKKSTQKL

-552 LMSTAALF
+552 LMSTVALL

-571 RGYAAQWDLNADPKM
+571 KGYAAQWDLNADPKM

>member
-14 LTKLVLAQKSRQAKS
+14 LTKLALAQKSRQAKS

-61 KKSLSEL
+61 KKSLNEL

-107 TQTEKDSREVK
+107 TQTEKDFREVK

-194 QGGQSTNPN
+194 QGSQSTNPN

-267 SSVIK
+267 SNVVK
-272 TATKVEQWSAI
+272 FATKLEQWSAI

-288 KALDLVGQGLVT
+288 KALDLAGQGMVA
-300 AGQAL
+300 AGQAI
-305 ASSGNP
+305 AS
-311 VTAAIGSAM
+311 TAWGAAVGAAM

-381 GLGDNFKAIDQRA
+381 GLSNNFKAIDQRA

-443 KKEMKQS
+443 KKEMKKS
-450 ISGKLQEQ
+450 ISGELRGQL
-458 MANKEI
+458 ANNEI
-464 SSKDLFKDIKNK
+464 NSKDLFNDVKNK
-476 SINSNSTVANAKKE
+476 SIKSNDAVNGAR
-490 AIDNFSSNVKAANGT
+490 DKAAAAFKENVYAAKGSLDVQ
-505 ITNGVVTG
+505 NGVVTG

-552 LMSTAALF
+552 LMSTVALL

-571 RGYAAQWDLNADPKM
+571 KGYAAQWDLNADPKM

>member
-14 LTKLVLAQKSRQAKS
+14 LTKLALAQKSRQAKS

-61 KKSLSEL
+61 KKSLNEL

-74 SNSTTNKTEG
+74 SNSTTNKTED

-215 SKSNLVQNNGKQI
+215 SKSTLVQNNGKQI

-267 SSVIK
+267 SNVVK
-272 TATKVEQWSAI
+272 FATKLEQWSAI

-288 KALDLVGQGLVT
+288 KALDLAGQGMVA
-300 AGQAL
+300 AGQAI
-305 ASSGNP
+305 AS
-311 VTAAIGSAM
+311 TAWGAAVGAAM

-345 NITKTAAYAAEG
+345 NVTKTAAYAAEG

-381 GLGDNFKAIDQRA
+381 GLSNNFKAIDQRA

-407 KQTVKQTQ
+407 KQAVKNM
-415 QDAVD
+415 DA
-420 KLGANATKEQIK
+420 EQ
-432 QAKSE
+432 
-437 ALGGMT
+437 LGGMT
-443 KKEMKQS
+443 KKEMKKS
-450 ISGKLQEQ
+450 ISGELQGQ
-458 MANKEI
+458 LANNEI
-464 SSKDLFKDIKNK
+464 NSKDLFNDVKNK
-476 SINSNSTVANAKKE
+476 SIKSNDAVNGAR
-490 AIDNFSSNVKAANGT
+490 DKAAAAFKENVYAAKGSLDAP
-505 ITNGVVTG
+505 NGVVTG

-536 AKKSTQKF
+536 AKKSTQKL

-552 LMSTAALF
+552 LMSTVALL
-560 SAQNTNTQGTH
+560 SAQNTNTQETH
-571 RGYAAQWDLNADPKM
+571 KGYAAQWDLNADPKM